1 MHEIIKKSLE
11 LRYHIELAADGLVDG
26 IGCTLTIP
34 ERLALLLQRRAR
46 WRYLDWTAVKPIPAP
61 ALCQAYELVDGVLAS
76 SMADVP
82 SRGSR
87 HLALTWLP
95 TSREPQE
102 RTVERHDLGITVR
115 DFAIDPSQDLI
126 AMVLVDEAGRCVFY
140 QTVVGQA
147 PSSSRPTSWLYFP
160 HDPQTETVFSNE
172 ASPFHSEQ

>member
-1 MHEIIKKSLE
+1 M
-11 LRYHIELAADGLVDG
+11 
-26 IGCTLTIP
+26 
-34 ERLALLLQRRAR
+34 
-46 WRYLDWTAVKPIPAP
+46 
-61 ALCQAYELVDGVLAS
+61 
-76 SMADVP
+76 
-82 SRGSR
+82 
-87 HLALTWLP
+87 
-95 TSREPQE
+95 
-102 RTVERHDLGITVR
+102 ERHDLGITVQ